1 MFCCKGYCIFKIIKQ
16 RIGIFKGAPCPLV
29 VKRMFLPFTHFGRNE
44 NSPLHCGLCCKQT
57 THQIWQRKF
66 LEAIYSIAFNFSP
79 AHVQLFNFKQNCT
92 YLISFIADVQNV
104 VQFSMTLF
112 LNNSWKRNETVI
124 GKMVLTNWGLIYH

>member
-1 MFCCKGYCIFKIIKQ
+1 MIWWLELFFLPIGERSDNRNVIFKIVKQ

-29 VKRMFLPFTHFGRNE
+29 VKRMFCHLLIFGRNE

-57 THQIWQRKF
+57 MHQIWQREF

-104 VQFSMTLF
+104 VQFFMTLF
-112 LNNSWKRNETVI
+112 LNNSRKRN
-124 GKMVLTNWGLIYH
+124 GTN